1 MIFLRQMD
9 GNIEPRTE
17 NQFGNLIILE
27 ILENSVRYQNSKISV
42 HRFWYLPWEW
52 MEIISAE
59 INAYCISP

>member
-27 ILENSVRYQNSKISV
+27 ILENSVRYQNSKFSV
-42 HRFWYLPWEW
+42 HRF
-52 MEIISAE
+52 
-59 INAYCISP
+59 